1 MKISFVTPDTAKR
14 AAAIA
19 LVLAAAAG
27 VVAGR
32 EKPALDI
39 GSRAAPRAQPAA
51 ALDIDLARLERAPAA
66 APQRDP
72 FAPRSF
78 APPPPP
84 PPPQENAPQ
93 AAPSAPPLPFRYV
106 GTLTANGKTEVLVV
120 RGEEL
125 ISIVT
130 GQNIDGEYRVDAIS
144 DQRIAFTYLP
154 LKKRQSIELDEDNG

>member
-1 MKISFVTPDTAKR
+1 MKITFLTTDTAKR

-19 LVLAAAAG
+19 LALAAAAG

-32 EKPALDI
+32 EKPVLEVV
-39 GSRAAPRAQPAA
+39 GTRAAPRAQPAA
-51 ALDIDLARLERAPAA
+51 TLDIDLASLERAPVT
-66 APQRDP
+66 APRNDP

-84 PPPQENAPQ
+84 QKLAPQ

-106 GTLTANGKTEVLVV
+106 GTMTANGKTEVLVL
-120 RGEEL
+120 RRDEL

-130 GQNIDGEYRVDAIS
+130 GQNIDGEYRVDAIT
-144 DQRIAFTYLP
+144 DERIAFTYLP
-154 LKKRQSIELDEDNG
+154 LKQRQSIQIAEVNG